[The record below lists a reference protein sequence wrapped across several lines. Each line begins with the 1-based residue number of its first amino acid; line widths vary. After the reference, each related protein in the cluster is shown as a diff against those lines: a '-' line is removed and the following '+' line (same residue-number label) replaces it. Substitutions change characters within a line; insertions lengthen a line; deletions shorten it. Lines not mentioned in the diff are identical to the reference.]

1 MNNSENGGRRSPW
14 TPIRIARRIHDLGE
28 WFHNMNLQGIQTA
41 PNHFLGDYPAVKWMR
56 FAHSIPADLRGKSVL
71 DVGCNAGF
79 YSLEMKRRGA
89 DRVVG
94 IDSDPR
100 YLAQATFAADV
111 NGLDIEFRCMSVY
124 EVAELHEKFDI
135 VLFLGVLYHLR
146 YPLLAIDLLRQYVVR
161 DLLVVQSML
170 RGSSRV
176 AQLEP
181 DYPFEENEV
190 FERCGFPVMYFIENK
205 YSGDETNWWIPNN
218 ACLEAMLRSAGF
230 SILDHPESEIYLCI
244 PSTSETHSV
253 PAFRPPIGDSKA
265 TTSRTAPWEA
275 SA

>member
-1 MNNSENGGRRSPW
+1 MKNTEKARSSPW
-14 TPIRIARRIHDLGE
+14 TPSRIALRIHDLGD

-41 PNHFLGDYPAVKWMR
+41 PNHFLGDYPGVKWKR
-56 FAHSIPADLRGKSVL
+56 FAHTIPADLRGKSVL
-71 DVGCNAGF
+71 DIGCNAGF

-94 IDSDPR
+94 IDCDPR
-100 YLAQATFAADV
+100 YLAQATFAAEV
-111 NGLDIEFRCMSVY
+111 SGLDIEFRRLSVY
-124 EVAELHEKFDI
+124 ELAELRETFDI

-146 YPLLAIDLLRQYVVR
+146 HPLLAIDLLRQCVVR

-170 RGSSRV
+170 RGSRRV

-181 DYPFEENEV
+181 DYSFEETEV
-190 FERCGFPVMYFIENK
+190 FHRRGFPAMYFVENK

-230 SILDHPESEIYLCI
+230 SIIDHPEAEIYLCT
-244 PSTSETHSV
+244 PSTSETHPV
-253 PAFRPPIGDSKA
+253 PLFRAAIGDSKA
-265 TTSRTAPWEA
+265 SLSQATTWEA
-275 SA
+275 TA